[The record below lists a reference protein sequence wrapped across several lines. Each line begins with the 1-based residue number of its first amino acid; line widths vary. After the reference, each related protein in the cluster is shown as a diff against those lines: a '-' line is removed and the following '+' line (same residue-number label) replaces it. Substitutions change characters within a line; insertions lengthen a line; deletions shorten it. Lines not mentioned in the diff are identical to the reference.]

1 MIPDV
6 PAYGTMGAGQLEPSD
21 AATPV
26 PTRASL
32 ILESEQM
39 TVLIREEE
47 VRRTVELIRSGI
59 DVEVTGPWAGG
70 VSDLVNAV
78 RRRLE
83 TQGFSAITVAAR
95 PGFASMNFAALR
107 FSLPEVFQATS
118 EPAVVVDRL
127 TRLLSADE
135 PAVVVLENAD
145 HLDPFSLQAVTESV
159 RRSRARLLASLSSMS
174 AQPPRLLLDRPLLR
188 ESLRPLSYLD
198 VEDLLDARSTH
209 PIDSLLVRRIYLD
222 SGGHAQ
228 IATAL
233 FDVGVRNGSIH
244 APQGAWTLHGTD
256 LWDPSLAALVEQ
268 SLSHLRI
275 EARACLRLAVLA
287 PADSSTLVDAHG
299 GEAVEELVLEGLLHV
314 DEGQP
319 AVVSPPIVV
328 SYLRSRSGANTRRE
342 SETHDRMSDR
352 GWSQRLGQ
360 QLDAASG
367 DVLETARERYAG
379 QPGAQTAGELVRA
392 MWSAGAGYPEA
403 QELLRSV
410 PPSPDEPAA
419 AFTLQ
424 LLHAR
429 WLAFGNGEVDRALDL
444 LAQEEER
451 GGPYAAD
458 ARAHRILVGAWA
470 RGIPD
475 DAIAW
480 AREIAAAP
488 ACDYLP
494 ITRVSIANLLMQA
507 GWPLSALEIVGADI
521 PDDPEA
527 ASVWVFTRVS
537 ALLSI
542 DEYDAAVA
550 LAEHHVSVGV
560 RKLDR
565 EQLFAASYG
574 LIQARM
580 YMGQWEQARELAE
593 NIQIAGRPNL
603 LLLHVQRMARGVQAV
618 VAAERGRVGT
628 PDSGLVSSPS
638 DAPPFAVTQPGI
650 QETIERIAAQ
660 RYDNIAMFLLPA
672 ARSADEAGSRYA
684 ASYLAAYAL
693 ALDPTESTI
702 AAISA
707 FTTTA
712 ELTAFDNFLAYM
724 KPLVERPADVISGK
738 ATMVARG
745 TFSYLAIIGTVR
757 KAKSMEG
764 AEREAL
770 MREAFAMSR
779 RLSVVFPRKVADA
792 PDSEPEPLSPRERQ
806 IARLAGRLSNAQIA
820 ERLGI
825 SKRTVDHHVSNAL
838 KKTGVASRHEL
849 AGRIGSG

>member
-1 MIPDV
+1 MIPDL
-6 PAYGTMGAGQLEPSD
+6 PAYGTMGAGQIEPTGV
-21 AATPV
+21 ATPA

-32 ILESEQM
+32 FVEGEQM
-39 TVLIREEE
+39 TVLLREEE

-59 DVEVTGPWAGG
+59 DVEITGPWAGG
-70 VSDLVNAV
+70 VSDLMNAV

-83 TQGFSAITVAAR
+83 GQGYSTITVAAR

-127 TRLLSADE
+127 SRMLSADE
-135 PAVVVLENAD
+135 SAVVVLENAD

-188 ESLRPLSYLD
+188 ESLRPLSFLD
-198 VEDLLDARSTH
+198 VEDLLDARSAN
-209 PIDSLLVRRIYLD
+209 PIDPMLVRRIYLD
-222 SGGHAQ
+222 SGGNAQ

-233 FDVGVRNGSIH
+233 FDVGVRSGAIH
-244 APQGAWTLHGTD
+244 APHDTWTLRGAD

-287 PADSSTLVDAHG
+287 PADSATLVEAHG
-299 GEAVEELVLEGLLHV
+299 VEAVEELVLEGLLHV

-319 AVVSPPIVV
+319 AFVSPPIVV
-328 SYLRSRSGANTRRE
+328 SYLRSRSAASARTE
-342 SETHDRMSDR
+342 SDTHDRMSDR

-360 QLDAASG
+360 QLDAASS
-367 DVLETARERYAG
+367 DVLENARERYAG
-379 QPGAQTAGELVRA
+379 QPGARTAGDLVRA
-392 MWSAGAGYPEA
+392 LWSTGAGYAEA
-403 QELLRSV
+403 ERLLATV

-419 AFTLQ
+419 EFTLM

-429 WLAFGNGEVDRALDL
+429 WLAFGVGEVDRALDV
-444 LAQEEER
+444 LARAER
-451 GGPYAAD
+451 SGGPYAVD
-458 ARAHRILVGAWA
+458 AHAHRILIGAWA
-470 RGIPD
+470 RGIPES
-475 DAIAW
+475 AITW
-480 AREIAAAP
+480 AREVAIGTAS
-488 ACDYLP
+488 DYLP

-507 GWPLSALEIVGADI
+507 GWPLSALEIVGEDI

-550 LAEHHVSVGV
+550 LAEHHVAVGV

-628 PDSGLVSSPS
+628 PDSGLVSSSS

-707 FTTTA
+707 FTTTT

-724 KPLVERPADVISGK
+724 RPLVERPTDVMSGT

-757 KAKSMEG
+757 KAKSMDG

-792 PDSEPEPLSPRERQ
+792 PDSEVEPLSPRERQ

-849 AGRIGSG
+849 AARIGGS

>member
-1 MIPDV
+1 M
-6 PAYGTMGAGQLEPSD
+6 
-21 AATPV
+21 
-26 PTRASL
+26 
-32 ILESEQM
+32 
-39 TVLIREEE
+39 
-47 VRRTVELIRSGI
+47 ELIRSGI

-83 TQGFSAITVAAR
+83 AQGFSLVTVAAR

-127 TRLLSADE
+127 SRMLSADE
-135 PAVVVLENAD
+135 AAVVVLENAD

-198 VEDLLDARSTH
+198 VEDLLDARSKN
-209 PIDSLLVRRIYLD
+209 PIDPMLVRRIYLD
-222 SGGHAQ
+222 SGGNAQ

-233 FDVGVRNGSIH
+233 FEVGVRSGAIH
-244 APQGAWTLHGTD
+244 APQGTWTLHASD

-268 SLSHLRI
+268 SLSHLGLQ
-275 EARACLRLAVLA
+275 ARACLRLAVLA
-287 PADSSTLVDAHG
+287 PADSATLIEAHG
-299 GEAVEELVLEGLLHV
+299 AAAVEELVLEGLLHV
-314 DEGQP
+314 DEGRP
-319 AVVSPPIVV
+319 AFVSPPIVV
-328 SYLRSRSGANTRRE
+328 SYLRSRSAAGARPE
-342 SETHDRMSDR
+342 SGTHDRMSDR
-352 GWSQRLGQ
+352 GWRQRLGQ
-360 QLDAASG
+360 QLDAASSE
-367 DVLETARERYAG
+367 VLASARERFAG
-379 QPGAQTAGELVRA
+379 HPGAATATALVRA
-392 MWSAGAGYPEA
+392 LWSAGASYAEA
-403 QELLRSV
+403 EELIRSV

-419 AFTLQ
+419 EFTLQ

-429 WLAFGNGEVDRALDL
+429 WLAFGVGEVDRALEL
-444 LAQEEER
+444 LTRAEEG

-458 ARAHRILVGAWA
+458 ASAHRVLVGAWA

-475 DAIAW
+475 AAVAW
-480 AREIAAAP
+480 AREVAAAP
-488 ACDYLP
+488 ASDYLP
-494 ITRVSIANLLMQA
+494 VTRVSIANLLMQA
-507 GWPLSALEIVGADI
+507 GWPLSALEIVGDVI

-537 ALLSI
+537 ALLAI

-565 EQLFAASYG
+565 KQLFAASYG

-580 YMGQWEQARELAE
+580 YMGQWEKARELAE

-618 VAAERGRVGT
+618 VAAEQGRVGT
-628 PDSGLVSSPS
+628 PDSGLVTAPS
-638 DAPPFAVTQPGI
+638 DALPYAVAQPGI

-693 ALDPTESTI
+693 ALDPSEATI
-702 AAISA
+702 AAISG
-707 FTTTA
+707 FTTTS

-724 KPLVERPADVISGK
+724 RPLVERPAEVISG
-738 ATMVARG
+738 TVSMVARG

-757 KAKSMEG
+757 RAKSMEG
-764 AEREAL
+764 AKRDAL

-792 PDSEPEPLSPRERQ
+792 PDTETEPLSPRERQ

-849 AGRIGSG
+849 AARIGTG